1 MKPPTST
8 RPAASRRKGN
18 SAGRSSLEKPRKEV
32 IAELT
37 RAEKAIE
44 RLRKAESHR
53 KKEWEHYEEITHAL
67 KERVKELNCL
77 YSISNIVEKYGLDL
91 DEVLLRTVEIIPD
104 AWQYPEI
111 TCCRVQLGHR
121 SVQSP
126 DFIETGWMQSQDIL
140 VSGEKRGTLDVF
152 YREPRPEKDEG
163 PFLREERSLIRVIA
177 ERIGKILER
186 HHAEEALK
194 DSEQKTS
201 ALLNA
206 IPDLM
211 FQVDRNGTLV
221 GFHEGTFV
229 TLRELGRKMI
239 GKDIYTLADPE
250 KLIPRRLLDQG
261 MLSVRRAIETGNP
274 QMYEQ
279 HTSINGHGRDFEVR
293 MVVCRRDEV
302 LGIVRDITNRKQL
315 EREILEISNREQRRI
330 GQDLHDS
337 LSQHLTG
344 IGFMGKVLEK
354 KAASHIPLEPSDIQE
369 IVELIDQ
376 AITMTRGFARGLNP
390 VELQADGLMHALGKL
405 AENMKRLFGVSCTFV
420 CSAPI
425 FIYDNEKATHLYR
438 IVQEALNNAIK
449 HGKADEVAISLD
461 REGTTCVLTI
471 SDNGIGYGKTPSHG
485 RGMGLSIMRY
495 RASMIEATID
505 IRARPQGGT
514 DLVCCFQVRDGF

>member
-1 MKPPTST
+1 MKSSTST
-8 RPAASRRKGN
+8 RAAAGRGKRK
-18 SAGRSSLEKPRKEV
+18 SAGKGSLEKPRKKV
-32 IAELT
+32 IAEIT

-44 RLRKAESHR
+44 RLRRAESQR

-77 YSISNIVEKYGLDL
+77 YSISNILEKYGLDL
-91 DEVLLRTVEIIPD
+91 EEILLRTVEIIPD

-111 TCCRVQLGHR
+111 TCCRIQLGVR
-121 SVQSP
+121 VVESP
-126 DFIETGWMQSQDIL
+126 AFAETQWRQSQDIM
-140 VSGEKRGTLDVF
+140 VSGVKRGTLEVF
-152 YREPRPEKDEG
+152 YREARSDADEG

-186 HHAEEALK
+186 HRAEEALRE
-194 DSEQKTS
+194 SEQKTM

-229 TLRELGRKMI
+229 TLRELGKRMI
-239 GKDIYTLADPE
+239 GRNIYTLADTE
-250 KLIPRRLLDQG
+250 KLVPRRLLDQG

-279 HTSINGHGRDFEVR
+279 HTSINGVGRDFEVR
-293 MVVCRRDEV
+293 MVVCRADEV

-337 LSQHLTG
+337 LCQHLTG

-354 KAASHIPLEPSDIQE
+354 KAASRIALEPSDVQE
-369 IVELIDQ
+369 IVDLIDQ
-376 AITMTRGFARGLNP
+376 AITMTREFARGLNP
-390 VELQADGLMHALGKL
+390 VALQADGFMHALGKL
-405 AENMKRLFGVSCTFV
+405 AENVKRLFGVSCSFI
-420 CSAPI
+420 CSDPI

-438 IVQEALNNAIK
+438 IVQEALNNAIN
-449 HGKADEVAISLD
+449 HGRADEITISLK
-461 REGTTCVLTI
+461 REGQTCDLTVR
-471 SDNGIGYGKTPSHG
+471 DNGIGYGKTPSQG

-495 RASMIEATID
+495 RASMFEATID
-505 IRARPQGGT
+505 IRARPEGGT
-514 DLVCCFQVRDGF
+514 DLVCCFQLKGGF